1 MDGAQ
6 VVTGTAMSPAITYYD
21 ALNVFQF
28 FLRIFSRNN

>member
-6 VVTGTAMSPAITYYD
+6 VVTGAAVSPEITYYD

-28 FLRIFSRNN
+28 FLRIFARNS